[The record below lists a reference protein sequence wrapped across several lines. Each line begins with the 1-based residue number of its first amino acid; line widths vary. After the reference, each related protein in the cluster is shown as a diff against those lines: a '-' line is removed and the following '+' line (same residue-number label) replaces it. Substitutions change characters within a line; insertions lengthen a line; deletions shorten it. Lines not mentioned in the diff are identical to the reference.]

1 MQRNTVIMSLSAAL
15 AFGLAGC
22 SVDVPTLTPPNDIT
36 QEQADEAGTAL
47 STSSQLLDLMFA
59 SASNAT
65 SMASIAAPAPGLALD
80 VRAAVTPGWTFTGS
94 CDYNADVGRHVCE
107 TITNGELSLDRSY
120 GFFDR
125 DQAQEGFDAA
135 VTDSINFQDH
145 LSGTTESSG
154 WSATVN
160 HVGNVTVAGDP
171 TWDFHRLWNGTG
183 DGTLKIDYTSESATR
198 SYDLSSSTSIGN
210 VVTAIPHHD
219 NPWPLS
225 GTFTHTFQGT
235 ATGGVA
241 ATVAYTAVVTFNGG
255 SIVPLDLGPDAE
267 HLNNHLCVDLDA
279 RKLATGSCRN

>member
-1 MQRNTVIMSLSAAL
+1 MSLSTAL

-22 SVDVPTLTPPNDIT
+22 SVDTPTLTPPNQVT
-36 QEQADEAGTAL
+36 QQQADEASTAV
-47 STSSQLLDLMFA
+47 STTSQMLDLMFA

-65 SMASIAAPAPGLALD
+65 NMASVAAPAPGLSLD
-80 VRAAVTPGWTFTGS
+80 VRADATTGWTFTGP
-94 CDYNADVGRHVCE
+94 CDYNADAGRHVCE
-107 TITNGELSLDRSY
+107 TVTNGGLSLDRSY
-120 GFFDR
+120 GFYDR

-145 LSGTTESSG
+145 LSGTTESSA

-183 DGTLKIDYTSESATR
+183 EGTLNIDYTSESVNR
-198 SYDLSSSTSIGN
+198 SYDLSSSTTVDN
-210 VVTAIPHHD
+210 VSTAIPHRD

-235 ATGGVA
+235 ATGGGSA
-241 ATVAYTAVVTFNGG
+241 SVAYTAVVTFNGG

-267 HLNNHLCVDLDA
+267 HLDNHLCVDLNA
-279 RKLATGSCRN
+279 RKVVTQSCRS